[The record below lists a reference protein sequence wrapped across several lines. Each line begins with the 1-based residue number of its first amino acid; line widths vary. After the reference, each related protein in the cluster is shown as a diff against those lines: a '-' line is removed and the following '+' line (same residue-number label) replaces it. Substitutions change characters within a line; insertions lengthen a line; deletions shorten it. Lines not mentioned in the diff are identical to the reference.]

1 MGNLRLDICYDGS
14 RYRGWQRLSG
24 ADNTLQ
30 GKIEKALSRI
40 LGENVEISG
49 SGRTDAGVHAMGQVA
64 SFHCQSDM
72 PAEEILA
79 QLRRY
84 LPEDIGIISCR
95 EVSPRFH
102 ARLNAKEKIYRYR
115 IWNSEKP
122 CVFDRKYV
130 WIDPERLDIGAM
142 KQAAK
147 LLTGTHDFSAFCT
160 NPKMKKSTVRCV
172 QEISIDRRGEELQL
186 TFRGN
191 GFLHN
196 MVRIL
201 VGTLVEVGR
210 GERDPKSVTE
220 LFGAKR
226 EMAGFLAPAS
236 GLCLMEVI
244 Y

>member
-1 MGNLRLDICYDGS
+1 MAC
-14 RYRGWQRLSG
+14 
-24 ADNTLQ
+24 TP
-30 GKIEKALSRI
+30 
-40 LGENVEISG
+40 
-49 SGRTDAGVHAMGQVA
+49 A
-64 SFHCQSDM
+64 SVR
-72 PAEEILA
+72 P
-79 QLRRY
+79 
-84 LPEDIGIISCR
+84 LP
-95 EVSPRFH
+95 
-102 ARLNAKEKIYRYR
+102 
-115 IWNSEKP
+115 
-122 CVFDRKYV
+122 
-130 WIDPERLDIGAM
+130 
-142 KQAAK
+142 
-147 LLTGTHDFSAFCT
+147 
-160 NPKMKKSTVRCV
+160 
-172 QEISIDRRGEELQL
+172 EISIDRRGEELQL